1 MTADQQKQSIYLKNN
16 YSNQSNTPLQA
27 HKKRVRNYHSYL
39 NAIHFLTIVSRQL
52 TRNFSINNAGTPA
65 DRLTH
70 KKIKLNDNLTSYA
83 NINTTC
89 TLVCEQLQNLEN
101 KRKAWLHTVTVMTWG
116 QWCLWQT
123 SESTELRN
131 MERKWSSEKFK
142 AFNFQRTRF
151 KRNEKIIH
159 FMGFGLLSKIDK
171 DSYNSTRKRQ

>member
-83 NINTTC
+83 NINTKQHAYLYVSSYRTWRTKGKHDY
-89 TLVCEQLQNLEN
+89 TLPPPWPGVSDVFDRLAKAQSWGIWREN
-101 KRKAWLHTVTVMTWG
+101 GAQRNSKLSTFKGQDLKEMKR
-116 QWCLWQT
+116 
-123 SESTELRN
+123 
-131 MERKWSSEKFK
+131 
-142 AFNFQRTRF
+142 
-151 KRNEKIIH
+151 
-159 FMGFGLLSKIDK
+159 
-171 DSYNSTRKRQ
+171 